1 MAFSYTKR
9 ADIALLI
16 LAGVG
21 AGTLI
26 GALTAVVIGRRA
38 WRSTQTAMSESVEEL
53 KEKTQ
58 QILGDLTASVA
69 ELVGKSRELLQEQPS
84 SPGTPEKKE
93 EGE

>member
-26 GALTAVVIGRRA
+26 GALTGVAIGRRA
-38 WRSTQTAMSESVEEL
+38 WKTTQDAMSESVEEL

-69 ELVGKSRELLQEQPS
+69 ELVGKSREILQEQPGS
-84 SPGTPEKKE
+84 SGTSE
-93 EGE
+93 